1 MFNVYFTDFTD
12 FTDRQLFGAL
22 PHLNSKSTTHPLL
35 LGIIM
40 RSSLLAYQVYTSI
53 VEPTHAAFLS
63 NIPLFNTSLR
73 NSIFF
78 PGSVDLSLVHMVF
91 FIPSQDFL
99 SAKTSQMN
107 KSIKKNIN

>member
-1 MFNVYFTDFTD
+1 MFNVYFTN
-12 FTDRQLFGAL
+12 FTDRHLFGAL
-22 PHLNSKSTTHPLL
+22 PYLNPKSTTHPLL

-53 VEPTHAAFLS
+53 AEPTHVAFLS

-73 NSIFF
+73 NSILFF

-91 FIPSQDFL
+91 F
-99 SAKTSQMN
+99 
-107 KSIKKNIN
+107 